1 MADEQYPDDAPG
13 WAALDRAAARMC
25 GKQTPHQFSSQ
36 RAYDLE
42 GSSPLPAITVWEGP
56 QPDHWMYLT
65 YGLSEL
71 FEKSSARADV
81 SGFGFELV
89 FRLPRAADET
99 TPPTWPLPL
108 LQGIG
113 HYVLSGHGTLDSGHV
128 IDLGGPLVPA
138 TEAPTQDGADATAL
152 RGVIAVPD
160 PRLGK
165 IDTPHGTVLLLA
177 LFGLAGDELE
187 AMQAWDLPRKVGLVA
202 ELAPAAIT
210 DPARSPY
217 TEDSMTAPIWRR
229 YATKVLI

>member
-1 MADEQYPDDAPG
+1 MPDERYPVDAPG
-13 WAALDRAAARMC
+13 WAALDRAAVRMC
-25 GKQTPHQFSSQ
+25 GQQTPHQFTSQ

-42 GSSPLPAITVWEGP
+42 SSSPLPAITVWEGP

-71 FEKSSARADV
+71 FEKSSARPEV

-89 FRLPRAADET
+89 LRLARSADES

-108 LQGIG
+108 LQGVG

-128 IDLGGPLVPA
+128 IDLGGPLVSP
-138 TEAPTQDGADATAL
+138 TEPDATATAL
-152 RGVIAVPD
+152 TGVVCVPD

-177 LFGLAGDELE
+177 LLGLAADEVASME
-187 AMQAWDLPRKVGLVA
+187 SWDLARKVGVVA
-202 ELAPAAIT
+202 ELAPDAIT
-210 DPARSPY
+210 QPDRQPWAEDP
-217 TEDSMTAPIWRR
+217 MTAPILRR